1 MRHYS
6 ISKRFSCALL
16 CLTLTIPT
24 FALAG
29 SEIRS
34 MTGQLNLSAIV
45 SGEPAFKPVT
55 WHLKP
60 KNKPNRDVTIDNR
73 HAAVIDLEAGDYEVT
88 AVLGEMV
95 KIDKVTIKEGGKHQ
109 LVMKLK

>member
-1 MRHYS
+1 MRHF
-6 ISKRFSCALL
+6 SKSQRLSCACL
-16 CLTLTIPT
+16 CLM
-24 FALAG
+24 FSSASFAG

-34 MTGQLNLSAIV
+34 ITGQLNLSAIV

-60 KNKPNRDVTIDNR
+60 KNKPTRDVKIDNR
-73 HAAVIDLEAGDYEVT
+73 HSAVVDLEAGDYEVT
-88 AVLGEMV
+88 AILGEMV
-95 KIDKVTIKEGGKHQ
+95 KIDRITIKEGGKHQ